1 MLGPHGFHAHLF
13 KRVEYFLGFAPG
25 WNAAGMQ
32 SFIMMAELQCR
43 SIRRAAQL
51 GHFIGRQGAGW

>member
-13 KRVEYFLGFAPG
+13 KRVEYFLGFPPG

-32 SFIMMAELQCR
+32 GFIMMAELQCR
-43 SIRRAAQL
+43 GICRAAQL